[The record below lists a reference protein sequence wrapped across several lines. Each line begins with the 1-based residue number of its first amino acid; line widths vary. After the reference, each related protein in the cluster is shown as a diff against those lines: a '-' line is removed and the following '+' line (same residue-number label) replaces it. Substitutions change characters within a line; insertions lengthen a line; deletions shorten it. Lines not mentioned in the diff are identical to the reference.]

1 MRISCNDTTAT
12 VKICKSRSIPKLAS
26 FIVYSIAMISLLLY
40 FGVLV
45 SQLYG
50 ISGDQPFAHLI
61 TMYNEKKISFLKS
74 SFLNRV
80 LYVSTFL
87 QNTEVGRSIL

>member
-1 MRISCNDTTAT
+1 MEPYNNIILDINHMRISCNDTTAT

-50 ISGDQPFAHLI
+50 ISGDQPFAL
-61 TMYNEKKISFLKS
+61 NNNVQRKKKS
-74 SFLNRV
+74 RF
-80 LYVSTFL
+80 
-87 QNTEVGRSIL
+87 